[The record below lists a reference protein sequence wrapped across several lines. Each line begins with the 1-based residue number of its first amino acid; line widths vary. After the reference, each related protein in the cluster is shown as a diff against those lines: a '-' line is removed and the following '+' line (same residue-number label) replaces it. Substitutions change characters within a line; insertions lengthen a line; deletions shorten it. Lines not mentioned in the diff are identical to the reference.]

1 MIMMKFYDK
10 IIEYL
15 KSFQIDGEETH
26 SLVIIGGFKET
37 WKHTSRNLL
46 NPVPA
51 LFKTSYKF

>member
-1 MIMMKFYDK
+1 MCRVFLRPLIKMKFYDK

-37 WKHTSRNLL
+37 WKHTSRNL
-46 NPVPA
+46 
-51 LFKTSYKF
+51 